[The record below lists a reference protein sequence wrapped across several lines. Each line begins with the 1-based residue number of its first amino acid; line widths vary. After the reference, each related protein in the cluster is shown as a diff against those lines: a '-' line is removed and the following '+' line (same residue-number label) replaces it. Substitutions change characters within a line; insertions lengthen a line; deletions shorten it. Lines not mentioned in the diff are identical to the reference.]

1 MIKDKYLKHALNKL
15 IGMDREQAAAYMAK
29 ILPKHELRLVRE
41 DRRGFMI
48 TMDMRLNRHDIEID
62 NDLITKVS

>member
-15 IGMDREQAAAYMAK
+15 IGMDVKQAGAYMEK
-29 ILPKHELRLVRE
+29 LLPKHELRLVRE

-48 TMDMRLNRHDIEID
+48 TMDMKMNRHDIEID
-62 NDLITKVS
+62 NGLITKVS